1 MVSKYRV
8 LSFSL
13 KERKKERKET
23 QHDYEVTE
31 EAASLFSV
39 HPVSGLKDMLTLIW
53 LIFLEF
59 NKKEKGRKVV
69 AI

>member
-13 KERKKERKET
+13 KERKQERKET

-39 HPVSGLKDMLTLIW
+39 HPVSGLKDMLTLI
-53 LIFLEF
+53 
-59 NKKEKGRKVV
+59 
-69 AI
+69 